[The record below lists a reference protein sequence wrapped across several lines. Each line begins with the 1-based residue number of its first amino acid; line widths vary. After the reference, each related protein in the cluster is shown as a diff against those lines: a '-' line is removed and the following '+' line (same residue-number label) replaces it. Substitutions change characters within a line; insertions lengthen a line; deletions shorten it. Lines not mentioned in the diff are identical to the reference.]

1 MNRKT
6 TNTIQNTPTRKTMT
20 VTGKHRELL
29 IELLIYYMNK
39 DSHNHIQFSDIIN
52 EEDPMGRYW
61 IDAYIDDYK
70 DLEYYIINNSP
81 NKMLGIK

>member
-1 MNRKT
+1 
-6 TNTIQNTPTRKTMT
+6 MT
-20 VTGKHRELL
+20 VTGKHRKLL

>member
-1 MNRKT
+1 
-6 TNTIQNTPTRKTMT
+6 MT

-29 IELLIYYMNK
+29 IELLIYYLNK
-39 DSHNHIQFSDIIN
+39 DNHDVYFAKFIN
-52 EEDPMGRYW
+52 EENPTGRYW